1 MAGRIQTP
9 GESVLARAM
18 RMLRAFDADHDRLTV
33 AELAQRAG
41 LPLSTAHRMATDLA
55 EQGALSR
62 TPDGRYTIGTALWEL
77 GELAPVSLRLRNLA
91 MPHLMS
97 LYDATGENVHLA
109 VLDGYETL
117 YLERITGPRAIRLLS
132 RVGGRHPL
140 HTTGVGKALLTTRD
154 DTWFAGYAAV
164 ELERDT
170 TFSITSHEHLL
181 ADIEAARERGYAV
194 TRQEMTLGNVSIAA
208 ALPPIEGL
216 PPAAVGVVTHL
227 ERVDEDTLAP
237 QVVRTAQVIAD
248 TIRSAR

>member
-9 GESVLARAM
+9 GESLLARAM
-18 RMLRAFDADHDRLTV
+18 RMLRAFDADHDQLTV

-41 LPLSTAHRMATDLA
+41 LPLSTAHRLAGDLVA
-55 EQGALSR
+55 QGALGRSA
-62 TPDGRYTIGTALWEL
+62 DGRFTIGIALWEL

-109 VLDGYETL
+109 VLAGYETL

-154 DTWFAGYAAV
+154 DAWLADYAGI

-170 TFSITSHEHLL
+170 TFSITGHEELR
-181 ADIEAARERGYAV
+181 ADIEASRQRGYAV

-208 ALPPIEGL
+208 ALPPVDGL

-227 ERVDEDTLAP
+227 DRVDEDALAP
-237 QVVRTAQVIAD
+237 QVIRTAQVIAD
-248 TIRSAR
+248 ALRSAR